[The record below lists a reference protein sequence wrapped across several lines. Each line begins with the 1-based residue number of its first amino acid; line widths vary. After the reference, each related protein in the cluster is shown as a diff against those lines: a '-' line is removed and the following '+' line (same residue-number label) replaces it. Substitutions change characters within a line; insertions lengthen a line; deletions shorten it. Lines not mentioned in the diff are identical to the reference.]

1 MSFFKDN
8 LMHQTNLINS
18 ETIINDLIKLGIEA
32 GDTIFLTANVGSTG
46 FFEKSRVKT
55 LDAWIKI
62 FNDLLGPDGTL
73 IMAAYTKTKF
83 IFQTHSGD
91 FSSSKKSYAGP
102 LSNYLITHDLAYR
115 STHPRAHMLEVER
128 MQNIFSNRTLSK
140 RCHILHFKE
149 LLSWEE
155 KTLCLEQ
162 SMTITRLW

>member
-1 MSFFKDN
+1 
-8 LMHQTNLINS
+8 MHQTNLINS

-83 IFQTHSGD
+83 IFQAHSGD
-91 FSSSKKSYAGP
+91 FFHHQKRVMQGH
-102 LSNYLITHDLAYR
+102 YLI
-115 STHPRAHMLEVER
+115 
-128 MQNIFSNRTLSK
+128 I
-140 RCHILHFKE
+140 
-149 LLSWEE
+149 
-155 KTLCLEQ
+155 
-162 SMTITRLW
+162 